1 MFVFVCYAL
10 LYVHSSFAIILK
22 REREREREREKEKEG
37 ERERWLICVHAILI
51 SMCLD
56 PHLN

>member
-22 REREREREREKEKEG
+22 RERERERERELG
-37 ERERWLICVHAILI
+37 DLRSCNPNIYV
-51 SMCLD
+51 S
-56 PHLN
+56 